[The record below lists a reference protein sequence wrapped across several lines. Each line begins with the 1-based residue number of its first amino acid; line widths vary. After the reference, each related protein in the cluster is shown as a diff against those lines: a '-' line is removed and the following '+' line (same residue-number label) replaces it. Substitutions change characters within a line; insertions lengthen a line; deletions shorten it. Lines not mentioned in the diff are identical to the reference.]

1 MSITDV
7 CLPPWRDG
15 PSYQRVPGMVL
26 PRAMSPNL
34 ALDQHLSRRIA
45 AGERV
50 MHLGLGESRLPV
62 HPALVDRL
70 ATAAPAHSYGPV
82 AGGETVL
89 RAAAGYFTRRRL
101 PTAPDQIALAPGS
114 KPALFALIAA
124 LPGDVV
130 LPQPC
135 WVSYAAQTLFAGRR
149 VIRVPV
155 PADCGGVP
163 DPMVLRENIAEA
175 RRRGHDPRIVIL
187 TVPDNPTG
195 TMASPETVRRVC
207 QVAASEGLVVLSDEI
222 YRDIRHD
229 PALPYLSA
237 AEVLPDRTIVVTGL
251 SKNLALGGWRIGLA
265 RFPAGEWGHRLRAKV
280 LAIGSEV
287 WSTVAAPMQEVA
299 AYALDEPPE
308 IVDHL
313 ESSARLHGAVAAA
326 VHRVVTAAGARCN
339 PPQGGFYVYPDL
351 EPARAVLAAKGVV
364 NASALESYLL
374 ERWGIA
380 VLGGHHFGDEPSSLR
395 FRAATSQLYGL
406 TADEQWASLR
416 AADPTRLP
424 HVARQLALLR
434 DALAALTDEAG

>member
-1 MSITDV
+1 
-7 CLPPWRDG
+7 
-15 PSYQRVPGMVL
+15 
-26 PRAMSPNL
+26 
-34 ALDQHLSRRIA
+34 
-45 AGERV
+45 
-50 MHLGLGESRLPV
+50 
-62 HPALVDRL
+62 
-70 ATAAPAHSYGPV
+70 
-82 AGGETVL
+82 
-89 RAAAGYFTRRRL
+89 
-101 PTAPDQIALAPGS
+101 
-114 KPALFALIAA
+114 
-124 LPGDVV
+124 
-130 LPQPC
+130 
-135 WVSYAAQTLFAGRR
+135 
-149 VIRVPV
+149 
-155 PADCGGVP
+155 
-163 DPMVLRENIAEA
+163 
-175 RRRGHDPRIVIL
+175 
-187 TVPDNPTG
+187 
-195 TMASPETVRRVC
+195 
-207 QVAASEGLVVLSDEI
+207 
-222 YRDIRHD
+222 
-229 PALPYLSA
+229 
-237 AEVLPDRTIVVTGL
+237 
-251 SKNLALGGWRIGLA
+251 
-265 RFPAGEWGHRLRAKV
+265 V

-326 VHRVVTAAGARCN
+326 VHRAVTAAGARCN